1 MGCRSTGSAHCA
13 LYCIHSA
20 HCVWLTDHSNNK
32 ESAVLFVIRGHG
44 QLVWNAYLTG
54 SVMSQGISASLTHK

>member
-13 LYCIHSA
+13 LYCI
-20 HCVWLTDHSNNK
+20 WLTDHSNNK